1 MKRGKRKLRKVTYLL
16 LGFLAVLLATSC
28 SGEQSQTNEQ
38 IQHNSTVDE
47 QEMDQQGNKE
57 PIELTFYQTMG
68 GFNEELFNSTYGES
82 LSKEFPHYKMRFI
95 PSTDMAQLIATN
107 EKIDIYSS
115 TEWGAQSFYYKFG
128 LQYDMTDLIKQNNF
142 DLSRFSEPMINL
154 MTHSYDGEIYGLP
167 IGDTTPFLLYNK
179 NLFDTF
185 GVDYPEDDMTWDEIY
200 QLAVTMTRTESGVQY
215 RGFDMD
221 PFQMLVTNQLSV
233 PVVDGNTEKAA
244 FVSDDRWQDII
255 SNLLRFYNIPGNE
268 MISGQ
273 GFDRFYKEQN
283 VAMFANVTPPEL
295 VPVENPEFWDMAR
308 IPSFSDM
315 KDVGPQPY
323 SNYIYLTS
331 MSERQEE
338 AFEII
343 EFLLS
348 EEFQMELTAT
358 PPQFVTALKSERVRE
373 QYAKNSDWYV
383 GKNVQARF
391 PVKHA
396 ETAEMTPY
404 SREAVRSLQKYFTLV
419 AQGEMDMNTA
429 LRTAAEEADQIIE
442 EMKALN

>member
-1 MKRGKRKLRKVTYLL
+1 MRRSYQTLWFGLL
-16 LGFLAVLLATSC
+16 LIFLLSAC
-28 SGEQSQTNEQ
+28 SDVQTQTAEQTQANDSVE
-38 IQHNSTVDE
+38 
-47 QEMDQQGNKE
+47 KE
-57 PIELTFYQTMG
+57 EVKQPEENREPVEITFYQTMG
-68 GFNEELFNSTYGES
+68 GFNEELFNKTYGEA
-82 LSKEFPHYKMRFI
+82 LSRELPHYQMRFI

-115 TEWGAQSFYYKFG
+115 TEWGAQSFYYRYG
-128 LQYDMTDLIKQNNF
+128 LQYDMSDLIKKNNF

-154 MTHSYDGEIYGLP
+154 MTESYAGEIYGLP
-167 IGDTTPFLLYNK
+167 IGDTTPFLLYNRD
-179 NLFDTF
+179 LFDEF
-185 GVDYPEDDMTWDEIY
+185 GVDYPTDDMTWDELY
-200 QLAVTMTRTESGVQY
+200 DVAVTMTRTENGVQY

-221 PFQMLVTNQLSV
+221 LFQMFVTNQLSV
-233 PVVDGNTEKAA
+233 PVVDGKTEQAT
-244 FVSDDRWQDII
+244 FVTDDRWQQVFG
-255 SNLLRFYNIPGNE
+255 NFLRFYAIPGNE
-268 MISGQ
+268 MVSGAAYN
-273 GFDRFYKEQN
+273 RFYKDQN

-308 IPSFSDM
+308 IPSFSDQM
-315 KDVGPQPY
+315 GVGPQPY

-348 EEFQMELTAT
+348 EAFQMELTAT

-373 QYAKNSDWYV
+373 QYAKNSDWYK
-383 GKNVQARF
+383 GKNIQGRF
-391 PVKHA
+391 PAQHA
-396 ETAEMTPY
+396 DTAEMTPY
-404 SREAVRSLQKYFTLV
+404 SREAVRSLETYFISA

-429 LRTAAEEADQIIE
+429 LRSAAEEADQVIT